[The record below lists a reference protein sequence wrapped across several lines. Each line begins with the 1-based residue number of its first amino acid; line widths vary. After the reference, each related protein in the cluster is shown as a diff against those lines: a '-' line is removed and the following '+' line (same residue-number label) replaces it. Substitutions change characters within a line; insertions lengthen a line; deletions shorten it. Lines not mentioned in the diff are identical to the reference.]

1 MDYMDYEGTL
11 PIISKTFFSDF
22 KFYSQEAV
30 ANAIATIPDD
40 LPDPPGYDSS
50 QLIVR
55 PVHSNG
61 SKMTSGEIARMNKVA
76 AAKILLLGDTRK
88 AQAVF
93 DCVKTMFLKDLKP
106 IKDTTKEN
114 YLFEAWLSQV
124 SNSDFI
130 YSNDTG
136 DQYSP
141 SDLRRQLLYNMAV
154 NYKEYTA
161 KVYMHLEKPFKVW
174 CEDQL
179 SDDCPFDLATVA
191 ALRHMFQVSK
201 IAFSYLIPY
210 CIRVFIP
217 NSLLYS
223 RSQQCT
229 YT

>member
-1 MDYMDYEGTL
+1 MDYIDYEGTL

-50 QLIVR
+50 QPIVK

-61 SKMTSGEIARMNKVA
+61 SKMTSAEVARMNKVS
-76 AAKILLLGDTRK
+76 AAKIILLGDTRK

-93 DCVKTMFLKDLKP
+93 DFVKTMFLKDLKP

-114 YLFEAWLSQV
+114 CLFEAWLSQV
-124 SNSDFI
+124 SNS
-130 YSNDTG
+130 

-161 KVYMHLEKPFKVW
+161 KVYMHLEKPFKIW

-179 SDDCPFDLATVA
+179 SEDCPSDLATVA
-191 ALRHMFQVSK
+191 ALRHMFQVST

-210 CIRVFIP
+210 PIRVIIP
-217 NSLLYS
+217 NSILYS
-223 RSQQCT
+223 QVEQCACT
-229 YT
+229 

>member
-11 PIISKTFFSDF
+11 PIIFKTFFHNF

-50 QLIVR
+50 QPIVK

-61 SKMTSGEIARMNKVA
+61 SKMTSAEVARMNKVS

-93 DCVKTMFLKDLKP
+93 DFVKTMFLKDLKP

-114 YLFEAWLSQV
+114 CLFEAWLPQV
-124 SNSDFI
+124 SNSDFM

-136 DQYSP
+136 EQYSP
-141 SDLRRQLLYNMAV
+141 ADLRRQILYNMAV

-161 KVYMHLEKPFKVW
+161 KVYMHLEKAFKIW
-174 CEDQL
+174 CQDQL
-179 SDDCPFDLATVA
+179 SEDCPSDLATVA
-191 ALRHMFQVSK
+191 ALRHMFQVST

-210 CIRVFIP
+210 RIRVIIP
-217 NSLLYS
+217 NSGQYS
-223 RSQQCT
+223 
-229 YT
+229 